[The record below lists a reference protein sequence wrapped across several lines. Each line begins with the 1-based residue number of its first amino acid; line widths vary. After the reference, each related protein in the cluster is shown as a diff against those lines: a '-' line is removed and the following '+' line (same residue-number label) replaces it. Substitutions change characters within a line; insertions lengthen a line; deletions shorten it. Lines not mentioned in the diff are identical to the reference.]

1 MGRRRLIIV
10 LAAFCAAGCMLTACG
25 GDIGK
30 INGVLLGERGA
41 SLEGEI
47 LGAGVRR
54 PLSVEE
60 TGTFSYSSNS
70 ESQWVSVNETG
81 IFYISE
87 DLLCYYDYD
96 TENRYALCSMPGCK
110 HNDGDC
116 NAYVGDMEWYGGYT
130 LYDGE
135 IYYLC
140 KPAVCNYLELIR
152 MDLTGRQKEIVTSIY
167 AGREN
172 TGEWRLSD
180 VGQIYYYEDYVFLP
194 VRWWKR
200 AEEGARSLD
209 DPADKRPAASDE
221 ATQLLAVSLRSGCVT
236 GVTELLVSRDNVM
249 PGVDLLFFEDGQAVY
264 GIDSFDGT
272 KFVSEIRAFSPETGE
287 SESLWSGEMG
297 SRGISAYREFYPMEV
312 YHGKWL
318 IEETSEALPADD
330 AEGGLV
336 TRNYG
341 GRTMASVIDGD
352 RLLGYEQKGQDEVE
366 LYEMDLETGERKD
379 LFRQKV
385 SGEDNRWI
393 FLEETSDRLIWKRN
407 GDFSYYIVDKEDFEK
422 RGLENSEEVA
432 L

>member
-30 INGVLLGERGA
+30 INGVLLWERGA

-54 PLSVEE
+54 PLSVAE

-87 DLLCYYDYD
+87 DVFCYYDYD

-194 VRWWKR
+194 VRW
-200 AEEGARSLD
+200 
-209 DPADKRPAASDE
+209 
-221 ATQLLAVSLRSGCVT
+221 
-236 GVTELLVSRDNVM
+236 
-249 PGVDLLFFEDGQAVY
+249 
-264 GIDSFDGT
+264 
-272 KFVSEIRAFSPETGE
+272 
-287 SESLWSGEMG
+287 
-297 SRGISAYREFYPMEV
+297 
-312 YHGKWL
+312 
-318 IEETSEALPADD
+318 
-330 AEGGLV
+330 
-336 TRNYG
+336 
-341 GRTMASVIDGD
+341 
-352 RLLGYEQKGQDEVE
+352 
-366 LYEMDLETGERKD
+366 
-379 LFRQKV
+379 
-385 SGEDNRWI
+385 
-393 FLEETSDRLIWKRN
+393 
-407 GDFSYYIVDKEDFEK
+407 
-422 RGLENSEEVA
+422 
-432 L
+432 

>member
-54 PLSVEE
+54 PLSVAE

-87 DLLCYYDYD
+87 DVFCYYDYD

-140 KPAVCNYLELIR
+140 KPAGMTLSLLTRSSVTPVTQPLRRLTARSCVASSDAAGRLSAGSSRARAPSSALFHQR
-152 MDLTGRQKEIVTSIY
+152 TGRKT
-167 AGREN
+167 
-172 TGEWRLSD
+172 
-180 VGQIYYYEDYVFLP
+180 
-194 VRWWKR
+194 
-200 AEEGARSLD
+200 
-209 DPADKRPAASDE
+209 
-221 ATQLLAVSLRSGCVT
+221 
-236 GVTELLVSRDNVM
+236 
-249 PGVDLLFFEDGQAVY
+249 
-264 GIDSFDGT
+264 
-272 KFVSEIRAFSPETGE
+272 
-287 SESLWSGEMG
+287 
-297 SRGISAYREFYPMEV
+297 
-312 YHGKWL
+312 
-318 IEETSEALPADD
+318 
-330 AEGGLV
+330 
-336 TRNYG
+336 
-341 GRTMASVIDGD
+341 
-352 RLLGYEQKGQDEVE
+352 
-366 LYEMDLETGERKD
+366 
-379 LFRQKV
+379 
-385 SGEDNRWI
+385 
-393 FLEETSDRLIWKRN
+393 
-407 GDFSYYIVDKEDFEK
+407 
-422 RGLENSEEVA
+422 
-432 L
+432 